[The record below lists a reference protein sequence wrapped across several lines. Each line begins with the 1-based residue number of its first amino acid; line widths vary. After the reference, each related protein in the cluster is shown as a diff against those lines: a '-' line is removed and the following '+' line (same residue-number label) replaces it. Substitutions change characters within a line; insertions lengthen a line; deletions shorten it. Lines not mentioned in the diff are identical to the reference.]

1 VVYRIIVANNPINA
15 IDPLGL
21 IDLRETFGDLYRNPR
36 VRAVV
41 SYGAAVLAEYVAAN
55 MEPGTAR
62 GLVYLASS
70 GMSIFSSAESA
81 KVALGGFFVGATTA
95 KTVVGAIIG
104 YSVGV
109 GFTGAAI
116 YDFKLA
122 LEYWEKAMQDFG
134 YTKTEFAG
142 PCK

>member
-1 VVYRIIVANNPINA
+1 VNA

-21 IDLRETFGDLYRNPR
+21 IDLRGTIGELYRNPK
-36 VRAVV
+36 VRAGV
-41 SYGAAVLAEYVAAN
+41 SYGAAVLAEYVATN

-81 KVALGGFFVGATTA
+81 KVAIGAFFVAATTA
-95 KTVVGAIIG
+95 ETG
-104 YSVGV
+104 VGV
-109 GFTGAAI
+109 VIGGLVGLGATGAAI
-116 YDFKLA
+116 YDFMLA

-134 YTKTEFAG
+134 YTKTGSAG
-142 PCK
+142 RCK